1 MPNVNY
7 IEKLYELEEGS
18 VKEVEV
24 SEKSILIHVEFSRK
38 VHSCPACCTETD
50 KIKDYYSQRIT
61 LESINGKVT
70 YAVVNKR
77 RYCCP
82 HCGKTFYEAVSLA
95 SSYQRRSRTQ
105 VMHII
110 HECSKKQSFTEIARR
125 YHVSIPTV
133 IRYFSKVSFSAPKF
147 LPEVISIDEFKGNAQ
162 GQRYQVAIVDPV
174 AKKPLDILPKRD
186 TEEIEKY
193 FCKNFSYQQRCKVNL
208 VVTDLSVIFR
218 KVIRNVFPN
227 AKIVADRYHVMR
239 LVHWAMERVR
249 KRVQNEAGKERIYFK
264 RSKYLI
270 NKNLDKLKP
279 EDIIKLEDMLHKSKD
294 LGRAYMLKEC
304 FRKVLKHDV
313 LSLRKFFV
321 EWLDLVASAGLSE
334 FKSVLTT
341 FTEWKDEIFRGF
353 VSKYSNGYIE
363 GHNNKIKVIK
373 RLSFGI
379 KSFSLLRLRILYL
392 E

>member
-162 GQRYQVAIVDPV
+162 GQ
-174 AKKPLDILPKRD
+174 
-186 TEEIEKY
+186 KY
-193 FCKNFSYQQRCKVNL
+193 
-208 VVTDLSVIFR
+208 
-218 KVIRNVFPN
+218 
-227 AKIVADRYHVMR
+227 
-239 LVHWAMERVR
+239 
-249 KRVQNEAGKERIYFK
+249 
-264 RSKYLI
+264 
-270 NKNLDKLKP
+270 
-279 EDIIKLEDMLHKSKD
+279 
-294 LGRAYMLKEC
+294 
-304 FRKVLKHDV
+304 
-313 LSLRKFFV
+313 
-321 EWLDLVASAGLSE
+321 
-334 FKSVLTT
+334 
-341 FTEWKDEIFRGF
+341 
-353 VSKYSNGYIE
+353 
-363 GHNNKIKVIK
+363 
-373 RLSFGI
+373 
-379 KSFSLLRLRILYL
+379 
-392 E
+392 